1 MVKICVPITE
11 ANVKDAVEAMKKAKE
26 LGADLVEVRMD
37 YLGGTPDEAAIG
49 ELMEAVDIPKI
60 ATLRPKSQGGF
71 YEGSESNRIN
81 ALQTAMSFGAA
92 YIDLEVSTDVGWRY
106 EIGKACKSNGSK
118 LIVSFHDFKG
128 TPKRDDL
135 IDMIKNEFAA
145 GAQIAKIATTPQSF
159 DDVMTVMSVISL
171 FKTQGRDVIGVAMGK
186 LGAASRLL
194 AGPAGSYLT
203 YASLSDGKESAE
215 GQIPIED
222 MKKILKLIK

>member
-49 ELMEAVDIPKI
+49 ELMESVDIPKI

-71 YEGSESNRIN
+71 YDGSESNRIN

-106 EIGKACKSNGSK
+106 EIGKACKTNGSK
-118 LIVSFHDFKG
+118 L
-128 TPKRDDL
+128 
-135 IDMIKNEFAA
+135 
-145 GAQIAKIATTPQSF
+145 
-159 DDVMTVMSVISL
+159 SL
-171 FKTQGRDVIGVAMGK
+171 F
-186 LGAASRLL
+186 S
-194 AGPAGSYLT
+194 
-203 YASLSDGKESAE
+203 
-215 GQIPIED
+215 
-222 MKKILKLIK
+222 